1 MPKICKYQKK
11 VVPLHPIL
19 LLETMILYFSGTGN
33 SLAVARQLAERLNER
48 LMLLTEAVQQD
59 LTDEKRI
66 GIVFPT
72 YDFNLPPAMRG
83 MVSRLH
89 ISPQAYVFTVVTC
102 GSMAGNCIWVL
113 RRLLREKGIE
123 LAYSHKVSV
132 PDNSALAF
140 GRNPNK
146 QLGKFERV
154 PARMEQIIRELQAES
169 HTLHYSWFSLLS
181 WLLGRPAVERGMIHF
196 LGPKVTPDKCIG
208 CNNCVRVCPMEN
220 IHLVESIK
228 TKDRPSDS
236 KNGQVAF
243 IGDRCTV
250 CFACVHACPQQAI
263 STNGREALKER
274 QYRNPQIKLKD
285 LLLR

>member
-1 MPKICKYQKK
+1 
-11 VVPLHPIL
+11 
-19 LLETMILYFSGTGN
+19 MILYFSGTGN
-33 SLAVARQLAERLNER
+33 SLAVARQLAEKLNEP
-48 LMLLTEAVQQD
+48 LMPIVEAAGVD
-59 LTDEKRI
+59 LTNEKRI

-72 YDFNLPPAMRG
+72 YDFNLPPALPEMI
-83 MVSRLH
+83 SRLN
-89 ISPQAYVFTVVTC
+89 ISSKSYVFTVVTC

-113 RRLLREKGIE
+113 RRILHEKGIE

-169 HTLHYSWFSLLS
+169 HRLHYSWFSVLS
-181 WLLGRPAVERGMIHF
+181 WLLGRPAVEKGMIHC
-196 LGPKVTPDKCIG
+196 LGPKVIADKCIG
-208 CNNCVRVCPMEN
+208 CNTCVRVCPMEN
-220 IHLVESIK
+220 IRLVDGKAI
-228 TKDRPSDS
+228 
-236 KNGQVAF
+236 
-243 IGDRCTV
+243 IGDKCTV
-250 CFACVHACPQQAI
+250 CFACVHACAQQAMR
-263 STNGREALKER
+263 TNGQEVRKER